1 MLYNKIYYFFTE
13 DKVKYT
19 KDPSEFIETTVSS
32 ECHFEGKVLRVF
44 RDEIALPN
52 GKTSFREYNKHKG
65 AVCVIPV
72 TDKGEVVCVRQY
84 RYAVGKILLEIPA
97 GKLDYVGEDHE
108 SAARRELR
116 EETGATAEKLTYLGE
131 YLGSPAILDET
142 IYMYL
147 AEGLTFGETDFDED
161 EFIEIVKLPLSGLV
175 DMVMRGEIPDG
186 KTQIA
191 ALRAWKMIGDG
202 IGK

>member
-1 MLYNKIYYFFTE
+1 M
-13 DKVKYT
+13 KYT
-19 KDPSEFIETTVSS
+19 KAPSELTEKKINST
-32 ECHFEGKVLRVF
+32 CHFEGKVLRVF
-44 RDEIALPN
+44 CDEISLPN

-72 TDKGEVVCVRQY
+72 TDQGEVICVRQY
-84 RYAVGKILLEIPA
+84 RYAVDQILLEIPA
-97 GKLDYVGEDHE
+97 GKLDYVGEDPE

-116 EETGATAEKLTYLGE
+116 EETGATAEKLTYLGK

-142 IYMYL
+142 IHMYL
-147 AEGLTFGETDFDED
+147 AEGLTFGDTDFDED
-161 EFIEIVKLPLSGLV
+161 EFIEIVTLPLSELV

-191 ALRAWKMIGDG
+191 ALRAEKLIYDG
-202 IGK
+202 KNR

>member
-1 MLYNKIYYFFTE
+1 LYNKIKYFYLE
-13 DKVKYT
+13 YDVKYT
-19 KDPSEFIETTVSS
+19 KDPSEFTEKTISS
-32 ECHFEGKVLRVF
+32 RCYFEGKVLRVF
-44 RDEIALPN
+44 CDEISLPN

-72 TDKGEVVCVRQY
+72 TDEGEIICVRQY
-84 RYAVGKILLEIPA
+84 RYAVGQITLEIPA
-97 GKLDYVGEDHE
+97 GKLDYVGEDPE

-116 EETGATAEKLTYLGE
+116 EETGATAEKITYLGK

-142 IYMYL
+142 IHMYL

-161 EFIEIVKLPLSGLV
+161 EFIEIVKMPISELV
-175 DMVMRGEIPDG
+175 DMVMRDEIHDA

-191 ALRAWKMIGDG
+191 ILKAKKILG
-202 IGK
+202 